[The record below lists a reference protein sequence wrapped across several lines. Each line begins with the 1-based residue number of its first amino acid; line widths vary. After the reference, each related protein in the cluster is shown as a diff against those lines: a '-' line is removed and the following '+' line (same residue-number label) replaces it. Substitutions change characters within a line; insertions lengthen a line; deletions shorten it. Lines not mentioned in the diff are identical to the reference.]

1 MYVCIHG
8 TFLKTSIKITI
19 QHSMTLAMICVC
31 MCKRVD
37 GAGVR
42 SCVHVYSMDIDLEL
56 GQRGSRSQSPVT
68 SERERTQK
76 TRDQI

>member
-1 MYVCIHG
+1 
-8 TFLKTSIKITI
+8 
-19 QHSMTLAMICVC
+19 
-31 MCKRVD
+31 MCQRVD

-42 SCVHVYSMDIDLEL
+42 SCVHVYSVDIDLEL

-76 TRDQI
+76 TRDQV